1 MKKTLLIGLLALTSS
16 INAQALLSENFNSLT
31 LGNVTTNTTG
41 ATAGQAGFYL
51 DSSNGATPTTS
62 TNATAAIAQIV
73 TGGSSSNGLQLSGPN
88 GDKGGSFLWKNGLTT
103 LWAARTSGNNII
115 EVETNFEN
123 RIEKILFVLQDGVFI
138 VSNQGLDATSENKGT
153 GVYVYAKRVREITS
167 NISLD
172 EVTKQYEQ
180 KKSELE
186 LENQKL
192 TGNETED
199 KVVNSKIFVLKDE
212 TEFLKKVF
220 LVVKDLKS

>member
-1 MKKTLLIGLLALTSS
+1 MQFLLATPEYNNTQS
-16 INAQALLSENFNSLT
+16 
-31 LGNVTTNTTG
+31 NTTKVRVH
-41 ATAGQAGFYL
+41 L
-51 DSSNGATPTTS
+51 RNG
-62 TNATAAIAQIV
+62 IAEIFDQHQDLMGKV
-73 TGGSSSNGLQLSGPN
+73 
-88 GDKGGSFLWKNGLTT
+88 D
-103 LWAARTSGNNII
+103 NNII